1 MKKLIMVLC
10 LLGFCVTAFGD
21 NTDRIKQ
28 LTTEAQELQKN
39 LTQYNQVINNIQ
51 VRLIQIQAVIGEL
64 TEQDKKDDKE

>member
-1 MKKLIMVLC
+1 MKKLIIITLLLVTPLC
-10 LLGFCVTAFGD
+10 FAD
-21 NTDRIKQ
+21 NTDRIKE

-51 VRLIQIQAVIGEL
+51 VRLIQIQAVITEL

>member
-1 MKKLIMVLC
+1 MKKLIIITLLLITPLC
-10 LLGFCVTAFGD
+10 FAD

-39 LTQYNQVINNIQ
+39 LTQYNQVINNMQ

-64 TEQDKKDDKE
+64 AEQDKKDDKE